1 MNEQLLTDG
10 LNQATGWLENN
21 QTLLL
26 EYAVNLVAAVLI
38 LIIGLFVAKMAGK
51 AVSRLLAMRGI
62 DTTVSDFLS
71 AIVRYAMIAFTLIAV
86 LGRLGVQ
93 TTSVIAVMGAAGLAI
108 GLALQGSLSNL
119 AAGVLLVIFR
129 PIRAGE
135 YVVIGAAEGTVQTV
149 QIFSTTLR
157 SADDKIIVIP
167 NGKVISGDIINVTR
181 EPNRRRD
188 IIVGVA
194 YNADID
200 LVKQILTDIVEADP
214 RVQQDKGI
222 VVRLNEMAPSS
233 LNFIVRYWTVNG
245 DFLSVNWDLLENFKR
260 ALDKHNIGI
269 PFPQLDVHINSNGKQ
284 EHA

>member
-10 LNQATGWLENN
+10 LNQATGWLANN

-51 AVSRLLAMRGI
+51 AVSRLLAIRGVDI
-62 DTTVSDFLS
+62 TVSDFLS

-119 AAGVLLVIFR
+119 AAGVLLVVFR

-200 LVKQILTDIVEADP
+200 QVKQILTDIVKADP

-233 LNFIVRYWTVNG
+233 LNFVVRYWTVNG
-245 DFLSVNWDLLENFKR
+245 DFLDVNWDLLENFKR

-269 PFPQLDVHINSNGKQ
+269 PFPQLDVHINPNGKQ
-284 EHA
+284 ENA